1 MLKTMKSRE
10 LVPNT
15 KNLYESLINDS
26 IGRGRS
32 ALEFVHML
40 DQINGHYSIALDGQW
55 GSGKTF
61 FVNQIKMILDALNPT
76 LKMSDT
82 YRDGILNWID
92 QMYGDF
98 PPKRPAPS
106 VSVIFDAW
114 ENDSDQDPLLSILNC
129 IEDELHES
137 FDQQLNLNLC
147 HAFEKIVDDII
158 PPLFKYSIAVITDI
172 AKSVK
177 DATPTSVIKSAHELK
192 SNVHQFIET
201 LTDERG
207 DRLVLFIDE
216 LDRCRPDYAI
226 KTLER
231 IKHYLLHDRVTVVF
245 STNIVQL
252 QHTVC
257 NFYGQQ
263 FDAYNY
269 LQRFFDLNVTMP
281 SYAEDEFYKIIDWKL
296 QNDRY
301 SQVCRAVMAHHHL
314 SMRDIIRFSSL
325 SEISEKISSPRT
337 HDFHDMAYKLEFAYI
352 IPVAIGLKITNINKY
367 NQFVSGNAPD
377 ELWLAIR
384 DQPRLYRPFFIDVDS
399 SRMTDQDCLKR
410 LCSQLYHA
418 VFCHEYISDE
428 EIVDIGQFS
437 ITYRSRYHIR
447 QCLNVLNAYNF
458 N

>member
-1 MLKTMKSRE
+1 MKSRE
-10 LVPNT
+10 LIPNIE
-15 KNLYESLINDS
+15 NLYESLINDS

-40 DQINGHYSIALDGQW
+40 DQIDGHYSIALDGQW

-76 LKMSDT
+76 LKMSNT

-98 PPKRPAPS
+98 PPKKPKPS

-114 ENDSDQDPLLSILNC
+114 ENDSDQDPLLSILSC

-137 FDQQLNLNLC
+137 FDQQLNLSLS
-147 HAFEKIVDDII
+147 HVFEKIVNDIT
-158 PPLFKYSIAVITDI
+158 PPLFKYSVAVITDI

-177 DATPTSVIKSAHELK
+177 DATPTSIIKSAHELK

-231 IKHYLLHDRVTVVF
+231 IKHYLLHDRVTVIF
-245 STNIVQL
+245 STNLVQL

-269 LQRFFDLNVTMP
+269 LQRFFDLSVTMP

-296 QNDRY
+296 RNDRY
-301 SQVCRAVMAHHHL
+301 SQVCRAIIHYHHL
-314 SMRDIIRFSSL
+314 GMRGIIRFAVL
-325 SEISEKISSPRT
+325 SEIAEKISSPRKINSQT
-337 HDFHDMAYKLEFAYI
+337 VAYTLEFAYI
-352 IPVAIGLKITNINKY
+352 IPVALGLKITNINKY

-384 DQPRLYRPFFIDVDS
+384 GQPRLYRPFFIDIDS
-399 SRMTDQDCLKR
+399 SRMTDQDGLKL

-418 VFCHEYISDE
+418 VFCHEFVSYE
-428 EIVDIGQFS
+428 ETVDIGQFS
-437 ITYRSRYHIR
+437 VTNHSIYHIR
-447 QCLNVLNAYNF
+447 KCLNVLKAYNF
-458 N
+458 Y